1 MMRIGAVS
9 YLNSK
14 PLIEGLAEAA
24 APGQLRLDF
33 PSRLAD
39 QLRRGELDVALIP
52 SIEYFRADGY
62 EVISDACVA
71 ARGPVLSVK
80 VYFRTQPQD
89 VKRLALDVGSRTS
102 ASLARILLA
111 ERAGVRPALEPLPL
125 ELDSTNTT
133 ADAVLLIGDRA
144 MTAPA
149 ERFVAEWDLAE
160 EWTAWTGL
168 PFVFALWAGPVRA
181 GSTGSG
187 SFGSGTPFAARSLD
201 ELTPEAANHLE
212 SLLSEARDRG
222 ERNVA
227 TIARREATILQL
239 DEALVLKYLTRNL
252 HFRLGPD
259 ERAGLEAFYQLAVAH
274 QLAPEGVRLVFRT
287 HAST

>member
-80 VYFRTQPQD
+80 VYFRTQPHN

-111 ERAGVRPALEPLPL
+111 ERAGVRPAMEPLPL

-168 PFVFALWAGPVRA
+168 PFVFALWAGPVGA
-181 GSTGSG
+181 GPIGSG
-187 SFGSGTPFAARSLD
+187 PEGAARSPD
-201 ELTPEAANHLE
+201 ELTPAAANHLE
-212 SLLSEARDRG
+212 SLLVEARDRG

-259 ERAGLEAFYQLAVAH
+259 ERAGLETFYQLAVAH

-287 HAST
+287 HAAT